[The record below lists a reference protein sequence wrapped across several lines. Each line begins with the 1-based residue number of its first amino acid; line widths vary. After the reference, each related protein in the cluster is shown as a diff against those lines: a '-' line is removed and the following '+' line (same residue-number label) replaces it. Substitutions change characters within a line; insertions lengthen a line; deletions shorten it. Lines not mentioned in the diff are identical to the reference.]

1 MPGMFLGLSYH
12 VHSLNADCC
21 SFFFPVS
28 DVISYGIVLRAP
40 SAGAV
45 RMISGRYNQ
54 VATAPGFH
62 LFPSRTEKLSPG
74 APMVLHRNVG
84 E

>member
-1 MPGMFLGLSYH
+1 MSKP
-12 VHSLNADCC
+12 SLTNC
-21 SFFFPVS
+21 
-28 DVISYGIVLRAP
+28 P
-40 SAGAV
+40 SALQHEARTSGFALDRV
-45 RMISGRYNQ
+45 FFSFQVCQSHNGRESGRHNW
-54 VATAPGFH
+54 VAIASVFH